1 MSHAFSSELPRD
13 PSCGRVAR
21 RLLDER
27 LAAEVD
33 AEVLEDAKTVV
44 SELVNNAYQHGTG
57 VIELRLQVLD
67 DRVRV
72 EVVDEGQGASVNMR
86 EEGVSGGGRGLGI
99 VQSLACEW
107 GVFEGTT
114 HVWAEI
120 DTESDEA
127 DPPL

>member
-21 RLLDER
+21 RLLEAHLGEDVDPAV
-27 LAAEVD
+27 LA
-33 AEVLEDAKTVV
+33 DAKTVV
-44 SELVNNAYQHGTG
+44 SELVNNAFLHGQG
-57 VIELRLQVLD
+57 KIMLRVQLLD
-67 DRVRV
+67 DRVRL
-72 EVVDEGQGASVNMR
+72 EVVDEGQGASVSVR
-86 EEGVSGGGRGLGI
+86 EDGVSGAGRGLGI

-120 DTESDEA
+120 DTEDDER
-127 DPPL
+127 DLPM